1 MSESLFG
8 KEEAAARP
16 GLAHPPAT
24 AMDTAVRSAMRFL
37 LVVAAVLALAWTA
50 SGLRQV
56 EPGTQAVVLRLGA
69 VDRVAQAG
77 LLLAWPRPFEEVV
90 VLPARERQHTLE
102 VTRLDLREGER
113 EATPPGVKP
122 PPFDARKDGG
132 YVLTGDAGVAHL
144 KASVTWQVT
153 DPRAYLL
160 ARERLPAALERATAA
175 AVIRACAG
183 RGLDGVMVAGLTG
196 GDGSG
201 RDERLAASRE
211 RLRGDV
217 LALLNQRLAG
227 LGMGVEAGRV
237 DLVASLPARARPAFE
252 AVVAAE
258 AAAARDVA
266 EARTAATRAEQE
278 ADNERVRVLS
288 AAQAKAQEIVA
299 VARVATGRI
308 TALTD
313 ERDPER
319 RAQLLRRLHRERLD
333 TILKVLANA
342 GGTVMAVDGREPVKL
357 YLQGR

>member
-1 MSESLFG
+1 MSGGLFQG
-8 KEEAAARP
+8 EEAAAAAAP
-16 GLAHPPAT
+16 VPHS
-24 AMDTAVRSAMRFL
+24 AMDLAVRSAMRFL
-37 LVVAAVLALAWTA
+37 LAVSAVLALAWLA

-69 VDRVAQAG
+69 IDRVAQAG

-102 VTRLDLREGER
+102 VSRLDLREGER

-122 PPFDARKDGG
+122 PPFDPRKDGG

-144 KASVTWQVT
+144 RASVTWQVS
-153 DPRAYLL
+153 DARAFLL
-160 ARERLPAALERATAA
+160 ARERMPAALERATAA
-175 AVIRACAG
+175 SVIHACAG
-183 RGLDGVMVAGLTG
+183 RGLDGVMVAGLA

-217 LALLNQRLAG
+217 LALLNQRLGALA
-227 LGMGVEAGRV
+227 LGIEAGRV
-237 DLVASLPARARPAFE
+237 DLVASLPARARPAFD

-278 ADNERVRVLS
+278 AENERGRILS
-288 AAQAKAQEIVA
+288 AAQAKAQEVVA
-299 VARVATGRI
+299 AARVATDRVA
-308 TALTD
+308 ALVD

-319 RAQLLRRLHRERLD
+319 RTQLLRRLHRERLEA
-333 TILKVLANA
+333 ILKAHATA

-357 YLQGR
+357 YLPGR